1 MSGPFIPSNFI
12 RRWVILSQ
20 VAPRT
25 CHRSII
31 CSLSQSGRSD
41 TQSCNIMS
49 LQSENY
55 TVDIGD
61 MRIKYK
67 DKHEIFTEDDLISK
81 EPIGQFKAW
90 FEEARNTPEILEPN
104 AMLLATA
111 TRDGVPS
118 VRVLLLK
125 GFGTEGF
132 KFYTNY
138 DSRKGRELAENPH
151 TALTFYWEPLRR
163 SVRIEGIAKKT
174 SAEDSD
180 HYFRSR
186 PYENQIGST
195 ASKQSSVIASRQTLI
210 IKEKELLAKFPENQV
225 KRPACWGGYLIVPH
239 SVEFWQGQSDRLHD
253 RIRFR
258 RPKTNEKIDNTLV
271 HEGKDGWVYERLS
284 P

>member
-1 MSGPFIPSNFI
+1 MSF
-12 RRWVILSQ
+12 R
-20 VAPRT
+20 
-25 CHRSII
+25 
-31 CSLSQSGRSD
+31 
-41 TQSCNIMS
+41 
-49 LQSENY
+49 SENFA
-55 TVDIGD
+55 VDIGD

-67 DKHEIFTEDDLISK
+67 DKRETFTEDNLISK

-90 FEEARNTPEILEPN
+90 FEEVCNTPQILEPN

-118 VRVLLLK
+118 MRAVLLK

-138 DSRKGRELAENPH
+138 DSRKGHELAQNPH
-151 TALTFYWEPLRR
+151 VALTFYWESLRR
-163 SVRIEGIAKKT
+163 SVRIEGIAEKT

-180 HYFRSR
+180 RYFQSR
-186 PYENQIGST
+186 PYANQIGSMS
-195 ASKQSSVIASRQTLI
+195 SKQSSVIASRQTLI
-210 IKEKELLAKFPENQV
+210 IKERELLAKFPEGQV
-225 KRPACWGGYLIVPH
+225 KRPDCWGGYLVVPH

-258 RPKTNEKIDNTLV
+258 RPKANEKIDNILV
-271 HEGKDGWVYERLS
+271 HKGENGWVYERLS

>member
-1 MSGPFIPSNFI
+1 MAL
-12 RRWVILSQ
+12 R
-20 VAPRT
+20 
-25 CHRSII
+25 
-31 CSLSQSGRSD
+31 
-41 TQSCNIMS
+41 
-49 LQSENY
+49 SENY

-67 DKHEIFTEDDLISK
+67 NKHDTFTENDLISK

-90 FEEARNTPEILEPN
+90 FEEACNIPEILEPN
-104 AMLLATA
+104 AMHLATA

-151 TALTFYWEPLRR
+151 VALTFYWESLRR
-163 SVRIEGIAKKT
+163 SVRIEGIANKT

-180 HYFRSR
+180 HYFQCR
-186 PYENQIGST
+186 PYENQIGSA

-210 IKEKELLAKFPENQV
+210 IKESELLAKFSKNQV
-225 KRPACWGGYLIVPH
+225 KRPACWGGYFVVPH
-239 SVEFWQGQSDRLHD
+239 SIEFWQGQSDRLHD

-258 RPKTNEKIDNTLV
+258 RPKSNEKIDNVLV
-271 HEGKDGWVYERLS
+271 HKGEDGWVYERLS

>member
-1 MSGPFIPSNFI
+1 
-12 RRWVILSQ
+12 
-20 VAPRT
+20 
-25 CHRSII
+25 
-31 CSLSQSGRSD
+31 
-41 TQSCNIMS
+41 MS
-49 LQSENY
+49 LRNEDY

-67 DKHEIFTEDDLISK
+67 DENEAFMEDHLITK

-90 FEEARNTPEILEPN
+90 FEEVCNSPQILEPN
-104 AMLLATA
+104 AVLLATA

-118 VRVLLLK
+118 LRAVLLK
-125 GFGTEGF
+125 GFSKEGF

-138 DSRKGRELAENPH
+138 ESRKGRELAENPH
-151 TALTFYWEPLRR
+151 VALTFYWESLKR

-180 HYFRSR
+180 HYFQSR
-186 PYENQIGST
+186 PYANQIGT
-195 ASKQSSVIASRQTLI
+195 AASKQSTVVDSRKTLI
-210 IKEKELLAKFPENQV
+210 AKAKELVAEFPENQV
-225 KRPACWGGYLIVPH
+225 RRPACWGGFLVVPH

-258 RPKTNEKIDNTLV
+258 RPKTNENIDNILV
-271 HEGKDGWVYERLS
+271 HKGEDGWVYERLS

>member
-1 MSGPFIPSNFI
+1 MRVLAVLCQSRFVRAVS
-12 RRWVILSQ
+12 RSAVLSSSSR
-20 VAPRT
+20 VYAGVR
-25 CHRSII
+25 
-31 CSLSQSGRSD
+31 
-41 TQSCNIMS
+41 SCNVMS
-49 LQSENY
+49 VRSENY

-67 DKHEIFTEDDLISK
+67 DKNETFTEDNLISK
-81 EPIGQFKAW
+81 EPIEQFKVW
-90 FEEARNTPEILEPN
+90 FEEACNTPQILEPN
-104 AMLLATA
+104 AMILATA

-118 VRVLLLK
+118 VRVVLLK

-138 DSRKGRELAENPH
+138 DSRKGRELAENPQA
-151 TALTFYWEPLRR
+151 ALTFYWESLRR
-163 SVRIEGIAKKT
+163 SVRIEGLVKKT

-180 HYFRSR
+180 RYFQSR
-186 PYENQIGST
+186 PYENKIGSM

-210 IKEKELLAKFPENQV
+210 VKERELLAQFPENQI
-225 KRPACWGGYLIVPH
+225 KRPACWGGYLVVPY

-258 RPKTNEKIDNTLV
+258 RPKMNEKVDNILV
-271 HEGKDGWVYERLS
+271 HKGEDGWVYERLS